1 MAILEIRD
9 LHYGYG
15 SGKDRHEVLRGL
27 EASFEQGKLYAVTG
41 KSGAGKSTLLSLLSA
56 LTLPQQGEILFE
68 GTATS
73 ALDPLEYRRRCVAV
87 IYQDFALF
95 PLLNVTENIMYPMEL
110 CGVAKDK
117 ALSDARALAAQVGLG
132 EELWDRYPSAISGGE
147 QQRVAI
153 ARGMAMDRR
162 LILADEPTGNLDSEN
177 SDQIVRLLLEAA
189 HRNNCC
195 VIVVTHDPDVAGQ
208 ADEVL
213 QMRDGVLVRKA

>member
-15 SGKDRHEVLRGL
+15 SGKDRREVLRGL
-27 EASFEQGKLYAVTG
+27 EASFEQGKVYAVTG

-68 GTATS
+68 GTPTS
-73 ALDPLEYRRRCVAV
+73 KLDPLEYRRRCVAV
-87 IYQDFALF
+87 VYQDFALF

-110 CGVAKDK
+110 CGVPKDK
-117 ALSDARALAAQVGLG
+117 ALADAHALAAQVGLG
-132 EELWDRYPSAISGGE
+132 EELWNRYPSAISGGE

-177 SDQIVRLLLEAA
+177 SDQIIRLLLEAA
-189 HRNNCC
+189 HRDDRC
-195 VIVVTHDPDVAGQ
+195 VIVVTHDPDVAGR
-208 ADEVL
+208 ADKVL
-213 QMRDGVLVRKA
+213 LMRDGVLAER

>member
-15 SGKDRHEVLRGL
+15 SGKDRREVLRGL
-27 EASFEQGKLYAVTG
+27 EASFEQGMFYAVTG

-68 GTATS
+68 GTPTS

-87 IYQDFALF
+87 VYQDFALF

-110 CGVAKDK
+110 CGVPKEK
-117 ALSDARALAAQVGLG
+117 ALADAHDLAAQVGLG
-132 EELWDRYPSAISGGE
+132 EELWNRYPSAISGGE

-177 SDQIVRLLLEAA
+177 SDQIVQLLLEAA
-189 HRNNCC
+189 HRDNRC
-195 VIVVTHDPDVAGQ
+195 VIVVTHDPDVAGK
-208 ADEVL
+208 ADRVL
-213 QMRDGVLVRKA
+213 QMKDGVLAAR

>member
-117 ALSDARALAAQVGLG
+117 ALSDARDLAARVGLG
-132 EELWDRYPSAISGGE
+132 EELWSRYPSAISGPGHGHGP
-147 QQRVAI
+147 A
-153 ARGMAMDRR
+153 
-162 LILADEPTGNLDSEN
+162 ADPGG
-177 SDQIVRLLLEAA
+177 RA
-189 HRNNCC
+189 HRQSGQREQRPDRPAAAGRGPPQQLLR
-195 VIVVTHDPDVAGQ
+195 HRGDPRPGRGRAGRRGAADAGRRAGQ
-208 ADEVL
+208 K
-213 QMRDGVLVRKA
+213 GVSKT